1 MSKKK
6 RDDSYF
12 AADRRKKKKSMMIVI
27 PVIIAVAAAA
37 AAGAVLYQPTQV
49 MAISGVEC
57 HRTEQLTYHIHAHLN
72 VFIDGS
78 EQQVPDNVG
87 RLNSCLYWLHT
98 HSRDGIIHVEAPQTK
113 EFTLGQFLDVWRQTS
128 DSAGLFSSV
137 AGKNATAYVDGK
149 PFEGNYSDIP
159 LKSLEQITLVYGET
173 PANIP
178 DMFDFAGA
186 NIRA

>member
-1 MSKKK
+1 LSKKK

-57 HRTEQLTYHIHAHLN
+57 NRTEQLVHHIHSHLD
-72 VFIDGS
+72 VFVDGNK
-78 EQQVPDNVG
+78 QQIPDNVG
-87 RLNSCLYWLHT
+87 RLSSCLYWLHT
-98 HSRDGIIHVEAPQTK
+98 HSMDGIIHVEAPQTR

-128 DSAGLFSSV
+128 DSAGFFSSV
-137 AGKNATAYVDGK
+137 AGKNVTAYVDGRQ
-149 PFEGNYSDIP
+149 FNGTYSDVP
-159 LKSLEQITLVYGET
+159 LKSLEQIALVYGEP
-173 PANIP
+173 PAEIP
-178 DMFDFAGA
+178 DKFDFPAA